1 MHTSSSDSR
10 NLDPAQRQE
19 MGRRQ
24 QQQEPL
30 NGSYHDACG
39 AIMMPVGLFNG
50 KLTCRH
56 WAAAGPG
63 EEDWGPSV
71 ILTFCK
77 LLKLGA
83 G

>member
-1 MHTSSSDSR
+1 
-10 NLDPAQRQE
+10 

-30 NGSYHDACG
+30 NGTA
-39 AIMMPVGLFNG
+39 MPAGLFNG

-63 EEDWGPSV
+63 EDDWGPSV